1 MSAVSELKSF
11 ESACYCDLV
20 HTTCT
25 YCDAVAMDKMT
36 TKRLYGAKTKRR
48 TYTVTDEVHAEL
60 RRLGQGNASA
70 GIREAVRLSEVKPS
84 Q

>member
-1 MSAVSELKSF
+1 
-11 ESACYCDLV
+11 
-20 HTTCT
+20 
-25 YCDAVAMDKMT
+25 MT

-60 RRLGQGNASA
+60 LRLGNGNYSE
-70 GIREAVRLSEVKPS
+70 GIREAVRLAKEKPS